1 MKRFRRHVEHIL
13 DPKNR
18 WSGDCFIEEDT
29 TESSQKPPGNASARS
44 GKSDEQTGTDD
55 EETRRE
61 QLGWF
66 RVQYQ
71 ELLSE
76 VKDRIDELEG
86 LRAGAKST
94 ADSVSCSEI
103 PCHAISRD
111 RHADMEF
118 CRSTIF
124 LH

>member
-29 TESSQKPPGNASARS
+29 LEPSRKPSGNASVRS
-44 GKSDEQTGTDD
+44 GSNGKSEEQPGTDD
-55 EETRRE
+55 EETRRRK

-76 VKDRIDELEG
+76 VNDRIDELEG

-94 ADSVSCSEI
+94 ADSVSY
-103 PCHAISRD
+103 PA
-111 RHADMEF
+111 AF
-118 CRSTIF
+118 CIGF
-124 LH
+124 EKAC